1 MFKKTLYSIALTLC
15 ITFGAHAQDPQFSQ
29 FFFSPMLLAPSFAGT
44 TTGGRAALNY
54 RMQWPTISKPFHTSA
69 VGVDHAFTRFNSGTG
84 LLMSSDL
91 AGTSNLN
98 RTKVSLLYS
107 YNVTVTSKIFFRP
120 GIEFSYNRVGV
131 DYGNLIFGDQIYH
144 SMDESNESDPVSS
157 RYYFDAGASALVY
170 SQKYW
175 GGITMMHLM
184 QPNESLTIEDAESK
198 LPIKT
203 SIYGGG
209 KVELSGRIGRDDEE
223 SLFYGALYSAQGK
236 YDQFDF
242 GAYYYRLPFLV
253 GAWYRGLPAIKKNPD
268 NAINHDALILIMG
281 YKVSEFVVAYSYD
294 ITVSRL
300 FLNSGG
306 AHEISLSYYFNQDY
320 YKNRRKKKVNVPCP
334 RF

>member
-1 MFKKTLYSIALTLC
+1 MRRLLYSLIIYLSVATV
-15 ITFGAHAQDPQFSQ
+15 AKAQDPQFSQ

-54 RMQWPTISKPFHTSA
+54 RMQWPTVSKPFHTTA
-69 VGVDHAFTRFNSGTG
+69 VGVDHAFTRFNSGAG
-84 LLMSSDL
+84 ILLTNDL
-91 AGTSNLN
+91 AGSSNLN
-98 RTKVSLLYS
+98 RSKVGLLYS
-107 YNVTVTSKIFFRP
+107 YNVAFNSKVFFRP
-120 GIEFSYNRVGV
+120 GIEFSYNRVGL
-131 DYGNLIFGDQIYH
+131 DYDKLIFGDQIYH
-144 SMDESNESDPVSS
+144 NMDESNEAATQAA
-157 RYYFDAGASALVY
+157 RMYFDAGASALIY
-170 SQKYW
+170 SEKLW
-175 GGITMMHLM
+175 GGVTMMHLM
-184 QPNESLTIEDAESK
+184 QPNESLTHDDAESK

-223 SLFYGALYSAQGK
+223 SIFYGALYTAQDK

-242 GAYYYRLPFLV
+242 GAYYYRLPFLI
-253 GAWYRGLPAIKKNPD
+253 GAWYRGLPGIKKNPD
-268 NAINHDALILIMG
+268 NAINHDALVLIAG
-281 YKVSEFVVAYSYD
+281 YKVSELVVAYSYD

-320 YKNRRKKKVNVPCP
+320 YKNKRKKKVNVPCP